1 MIGEYMVIQNENAET
16 ELDVSGVDAPMT
28 NDSTTHE
35 GAGSEAQDHE
45 TGSILVDGGGETAYE
60 PDFGYQI
67 RGEQF
72 TFDERLHPVVKDK
85 ETEDFLRDTFT
96 KAHGLD
102 SVKARLEESE
112 TKYGDLQ
119 TKFEQSRMEN
129 ENFRG
134 NLDHLNNLKDTDP
147 LGFQRQWGLSDK
159 WVLDRAS
166 SILDHQENPEQA
178 RLAEQAYNAR
188 QENFNNKQNMNRE
201 SARSQAME
209 RELHSVKMT
218 QAMNHKGIS
227 DFAKSYDQRMGAG
240 AFKAQVDDYGSL
252 QYHQHQ
258 RYVDPQ
264 VAVTEVYGR
273 LQKMWSPDPASPVS
287 LDPGGGVPAPK
298 PRAIPNMGVGRSGT
312 PTTKRFNTLADLRAH
327 AQALEAQL

>member
-1 MIGEYMVIQNENAET
+1 MSVQDENADIKEIVAEAT
-16 ELDVSGVDAPMT
+16 DVPMFNEPVEHVPQDVGPQT
-28 NDSTTHE
+28 QSHE
-35 GAGSEAQDHE
+35 AGS
-45 TGSILVDGGGETAYE
+45 IPVDGGVEPEKPAYE

-72 TFDERLHPVVKDK
+72 TFDERLHSAVKDK
-85 ETEDFLRDTFT
+85 DTEDFLRDTFT

-102 SVKARLEESE
+102 TVKARMEETE

-119 TKFEQSRMEN
+119 TQFNQSRMEN

-134 NLDHLNNLKDTDP
+134 NLDHLNNLKDSDP

-166 SILDHQENPEQA
+166 NILDHQENPEQG

-188 QENFNNKQNMNRE
+188 QENFSNQQNMTRE
-201 SARSQAME
+201 SARTQSME

-218 QAMNHKGIS
+218 QAMNHEGIS
-227 DFAKSYDQRMGAG
+227 DFAKGYDQRMGAG
-240 AFKAQVDDYGSL
+240 AFKAQVDDFGSL
-252 QYHQHQ
+252 QYHQNQ

-273 LQKMWSPDPASPVS
+273 LQKMWSPDPAAPVS
-287 LDPGGGVPAPK
+287 LDSGGAPP
-298 PRAIPNMGVGRSGT
+298 PRAPAMPNMGAGRSGT

-327 AQALEAQL
+327 AQALAVQS